1 MMFRPTFPV
10 LGGNVSKRTHFK
22 NSETFQRFEQLRF
35 PTSLIESTK
44 WNLFCYKNAWTL
56 MLILVEALTMIAIV
70 SKLKW

>member
-44 WNLFCYKNAWTL
+44 
-56 MLILVEALTMIAIV
+56 
-70 SKLKW
+70 